1 MQIDLIKKGNGML
14 KILPIASGSTGNC
27 MLVEIDGNRILI
39 DFGIS
44 PKAVAAV
51 LAANSY
57 TWEEIRAVL
66 ITHTHAD
73 HVKGL
78 ETGRKKIC
86 APFYMSATSKD
97 KLMAEET
104 IALPY
109 FEKTEILPGMW
120 VTAIPTS
127 HDCPGSVGF
136 RIETEQTVLGYLTD
150 LGYVP
155 ERTMEML
162 SGADC
167 IVLESNHD
175 EELLRYCRYP
185 IFLKKRILSNQ
196 GHLSNHDSAAALAW
210 FADHGTKHFFLAHLS
225 QENNRPELALECA
238 MKATAGMDVHIEVL
252 PVYGESTIT
261 VAG

>member
-1 MQIDLIKKGNGML
+1 ML

-175 EELLRYCRYP
+175 EELLRFGRYP

-238 MKATAGMDVHIEVL
+238 MKATAGMDVDIEVL

-261 VAG
+261 VAD

>member
-1 MQIDLIKKGNGML
+1 
-14 KILPIASGSTGNC
+14 
-27 MLVEIDGNRILI
+27 
-39 DFGIS
+39 
-44 PKAVAAV
+44 
-51 LAANSY
+51 
-57 TWEEIRAVL
+57 
-66 ITHTHAD
+66 
-73 HVKGL
+73 
-78 ETGRKKIC
+78 
-86 APFYMSATSKD
+86 MSATSKD

-175 EELLRYCRYP
+175 EELLRYGRYP

-196 GHLSNHDSAAALAW
+196 GHLSNHDSAAALA
-210 FADHGTKHFFLAHLS
+210 
-225 QENNRPELALECA
+225 
-238 MKATAGMDVHIEVL
+238 
-252 PVYGESTIT
+252 
-261 VAG
+261 